1 MKKTISI
8 IFSLI
13 IALSFLLAMPLSANA
28 AETTAKDGIEVTIS
42 TNKDSYKTDDTIR
55 ISVKVKNN
63 NNFAVSGINIE
74 TLIPDD
80 FEFVDDEAATKTIDL
95 NENGV
100 RIVSAKVKYTGKDNS
115 NLLLIVLAV
124 LAAVVLI
131 VLIVC
136 IALVVNKKKN
146 ATRVM
151 SILLCL
157 VMMFS
162 IMPFN
167 LMLASAE
174 SEITVDK
181 TVDVGKEAFTF
192 KASAKFT
199 AEDLSNTI
207 FANLAASEQFF
218 VLNESGSVTINATLK
233 TPVSVVELF
242 DSNDQKLS
250 DMYDDGTNGDTVAGD
265 NIYSCTIDVYE
276 TAESKLDF
284 YARADGQRSQPLS
297 VYYFGTPSDQ
307 EVNDFH
313 SAEARI
319 EAIEDDYASSDDT
332 VPENQIDPLLAE
344 VLELIE
350 ELFASFIIV
359 DYELTESSI
368 YVKFASGMTYV
379 YTPRTEG
386 YYSIS
391 SSQNMSVS
399 VYQPSY
405 DWIKGKSDELN
416 YIALPSGI
424 SNEADLF
431 SGAGS
436 EIASTFENYSFTSST
451 MYTNSSVTLDSV
463 KNIGAN
469 QIVLW
474 QGHGTWAGSKLHS
487 VISTGKEFDWE
498 AWFWDLTYFA
508 DSCKGRIVYANGAEA
523 FSYKYV
529 DKYCGNLTNT
539 FIYLGPCESGYDDV
553 LAQTFINKG
562 ASAVIANT
570 KSIRCRYGDM
580 IEYTVAH
587 LLTQINPA
595 TNNYYTLGEALAKAK
610 STYGES
616 DSGYGGKGAVPTLF
630 GGDAAYNYRLGDYV
644 EPEIDPATSG
654 QLSGRICKASDRSTA
669 IPGAVITVYSG
680 STLVST
686 SNADANGNYS
696 ISLPEG
702 NYTVK
707 ITSSGYIEFRSYA
720 TVIANSNTYM
730 ETFLMIQGSSGQSGT
745 ASGQVY
751 NSLTG
756 EGLSGVRLAFKKDW
770 NNTSSSAT
778 TVATATTDSSGNYSV
793 NLPIGNYT
801 VIATKDGYSASSFNI
816 IVQPGS
822 TGNQNGTITPVIS
835 GDDYLI
841 TLTWNEYPEDID
853 SHMYGPTSNG
863 GEFHVYYGAMQA
875 VDGGEEICNLD
886 YDDMHSFGPEHI
898 TLVPN
903 SDGPYYYFVYNYSKE
918 APLNASGAKVTVEQ
932 GNVVVA
938 EFNIPT
944 NTSDNYYWNVFA
956 IVDGEL
962 VVNNTLTS
970 SPNTSYAG

>member
-1 MKKTISI
+1 MKKTVSI

-13 IALSFLLAMPLSANA
+13 IALSFLLAMPLSASA
-28 AETTAKDGIEVTIS
+28 AESTAKDGIEVTIS
-42 TNKDSYKTDDTIR
+42 TNKDSYKADDTIR

-63 NNFAVSGINIE
+63 NNFPVSDINIE

-80 FEFVDDEAATKTIDL
+80 FEFVDEEAATKTIDL
-95 NENGV
+95 NENAM
-100 RIVSAKVKYTGKDNS
+100 RIVSAKVRYTGKDNS
-115 NLLLIVLAV
+115 NLMLIILAV

-136 IALVVNKKKN
+136 IALVVSKKKN
-146 ATRVM
+146 ATRAM

-157 VMMFS
+157 VMVLS
-162 IMPFN
+162 LMPFN

-192 KASAKFT
+192 KATAKFM
-199 AEDLSNTI
+199 AEDLSNTV

-250 DMYDDGTNGDTVAGD
+250 DMYDDGTNGDTLAGD
-265 NIYSCTIDVYE
+265 NIYSCTIDVFE

-284 YARADGQRSQPLS
+284 YARADGQRSQSLS
-297 VYYFGTPSDQ
+297 VYYFGAPDEQ
-307 EVNDFH
+307 EQNEFFD
-313 SAEARI
+313 AEANI
-319 EAIEDDYASSDDT
+319 EEIEDNYTNSDDV
-332 VPENQIDPLLAE
+332 VPDNQVDPLLAE
-344 VLELIE
+344 VFEFVE

-359 DYELTESSI
+359 DYELTETSI
-368 YVKFASGMTYV
+368 YLKFASGLTYV
-379 YTPRTEG
+379 YTPETEG
-386 YYSIS
+386 TYSIS
-391 SSQNMSVS
+391 SSENMYVS
-399 VYQPSY
+399 VFQPSY
-405 DWIKGKSDELN
+405 NWIREKSDELN

-431 SGAGS
+431 SAAGT
-436 EIASTFENYSFTSST
+436 EIASTFENYSFTAGS
-451 MYTNSSVTLDSV
+451 MQTNGSVSLDSV
-463 KNIGAN
+463 KSIGEN

-474 QGHGTWAGSKLHS
+474 QGHGAWAGSKLHS
-487 VISTGKEFDWE
+487 VISTGKAFDWN
-498 AWFWDLTYFA
+498 AWLWDLTYFA

-529 DKYCGNLTNT
+529 EKYCGNLTNT

-553 LAQTFINKG
+553 LAQTFLNKG

-587 LLTQINPA
+587 LLTQINPT

-616 DSGYGGKGAVPTLF
+616 DAGYGGAGAVPTLF

-644 EPEIDPATSG
+644 EPEINPATSG

-680 STLVST
+680 STLIST

-745 ASGQVY
+745 ATGQVY

-756 EGLSGVRLAFKKDW
+756 EGLGGVRLAFKKDW
-770 NNTSSSAT
+770 NNTSSSSS

-816 IVQPGS
+816 IVQPGT

-841 TLTWNEYPEDID
+841 TLTWNESPRDVD
-853 SHMYGPTSNG
+853 SHMYGPTSDG
-863 GEFHVYYGAMQA
+863 SEFHIYFGNKEII
-875 VDGGEEICNLD
+875 DNGEVLCNLD
-886 YDDMHSFGPEHI
+886 YDDTTSYGPEHI

-903 SDGPYYYFVYNYSKE
+903 SDGPYYYFVYNYSQE

-944 NTSDNYYWNVFA
+944 NTSDNLYWNVFA